1 MRLPWINIPEEVEA
15 RAAAA
20 TLRPQGKVLGLR
32 RKPKPTEPEAEQT
45 GEEKT
50 GPGRAESTVL
60 KPLYFFGYL
69 KQYYFKSQLNWVS
82 TTCNKESKLI
92 YKEQ

>member
-1 MRLPWINIPEEVEA
+1 M
-15 RAAAA
+15 
-20 TLRPQGKVLGLR
+20 
-32 RKPKPTEPEAEQT
+32 

-50 GPGRAESTVL
+50 GPGGPESTVL

-69 KQYYFKSQLNWVS
+69 KQYFFKSQLNWVS

-92 YKEQ
+92 YKKQ